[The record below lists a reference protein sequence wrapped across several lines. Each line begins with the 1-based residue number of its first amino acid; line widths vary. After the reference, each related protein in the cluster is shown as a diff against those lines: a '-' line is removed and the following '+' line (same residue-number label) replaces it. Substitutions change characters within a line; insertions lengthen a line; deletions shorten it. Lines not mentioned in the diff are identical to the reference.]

1 MQQLLSA
8 FLDII
13 MLRRGPQDLPASQFL
28 MVSALACYTASGLL
42 LFLTQ
47 IPSLPDALSEL
58 SVVLGMEAGFFVALL
73 ALQGR
78 LARAV
83 QTLTALWG
91 TGTLLTL
98 AGLPLHMWIS
108 SIPEGADPATLANLG
123 VLLLLILSLVVAG
136 HILREALE
144 LPLPAGILLVMS
156 EFILS
161 VFVTAQLFGGAA

>member
-8 FLDII
+8 FVDII

-28 MVSALACYTASGLL
+28 MVSALLCYTASGLA

-47 IPSLPDALSEL
+47 IPSLPGALSEL
-58 SVVLGMEAGFFVALL
+58 SVVLGMEAGFFLGLL

-91 TGTLLTL
+91 TGAILTL
-98 AGLPLHMWIS
+98 AGLPLHIWIT
-108 SIPEGADPATLANLG
+108 SIPAGTDPATIASMG

-144 LPLPAGILLVMS
+144 VPLPAGILLVMS